1 MRLLII
7 LTVIPLTM
15 MVLGI
20 VGMIQNYSNSYN
32 KIMANLKVI
41 NTYNMNFKSDMEYSM
56 YRVMIGLINTKQFDR
71 GDILEGQSQYAT
83 VVKNPFHMIEDAR
96 TDMEENLI
104 RKPGSD
110 GDINIKGILSC
121 LDSLEK
127 AVQRMIDNSNKA
139 GRYDENKAIW
149 ENDIQGLCSMIQDY
163 INKYIYYETH
173 NMEQLQHDLEYH
185 TKQILYAFLAL
196 LALILTI
203 GILFSAML
211 TNSVTKPINSLK
223 MTAECFGRGD
233 WDARAKTGS
242 LEEINVLARTF
253 NQMSEEIAGLIE
265 RIRTEQKNLHIAEMK
280 LLQAQI
286 NPHFLY
292 NTLDSIV
299 WMAEDGDNR
308 KVVEMTSDLSDFF
321 RTVLSGGRDFI
332 TIEEEK
338 RHIESYLKI
347 QKIRYEDILDY
358 QISIDDR
365 ILHKQVLKMIL
376 QPVVENALYHGIKN
390 KRGGGRITIRGYED
404 RSGLV
409 FEVEDNG
416 RGMDTETLSCLR
428 DKVNRCDNALEVSE
442 KGGFGM
448 SNVAQRI
455 RMYYGSAAA
464 ITIESEEQV
473 GTCVKIYIGH
483 GLQSGLKNLENPKK
497 THLSEKKTHQ
507 FSGKEKNL

>member
-1 MRLLII
+1 MNIAKRIASKVSLKERMRLLII
-7 LTVIPLTM
+7 LTVIPLTV

-20 VGMIQNYSNSYN
+20 VAMIYNYSGSYN
-32 KIMANLKVI
+32 RIMANLKVI

-56 YRVMIGLINTKQFDR
+56 YRVMIGLINTKEFEN
-71 GDILEGQSQYAT
+71 GDILEGESQYAT
-83 VVKNPFHMIEDAR
+83 VVKNPFHMIEEAR
-96 TDMEENLI
+96 YDMEKRI
-104 RKPGSD
+104 TRTPGSD
-110 GDINIKGILSC
+110 GDISIKGILSC

-127 AVQRMIDNSNKA
+127 AVQKMVENSNKA
-139 GRYDENKAIW
+139 GRYDENSAIW

-163 INKYIYYETH
+163 INKYIYYETR
-173 NMEQLQHDLEYH
+173 NMENLQRDLEIH
-185 TKQILYAFLAL
+185 TRQSVYTFMVL
-196 LALILTI
+196 LAVILTT
-203 GILFSAML
+203 GIMFSAML
-211 TNSVTKPINSLK
+211 TNSVTRPISSLK
-223 MTAECFGRGD
+223 MTAERLGNGD
-233 WDARAKTGS
+233 WNARAETGS

-265 RIRTEQKNLHIAEMK
+265 RIRKEQKNLHIAEMK

-299 WMAEDGDNR
+299 WMAEDGDNQ

-321 RTVLSGGRDFI
+321 RTVLSGGSDFI
-332 TIEEEK
+332 PIEEEK

-358 QISIDDR
+358 RIVIEEQ
-365 ILHKQVLKMIL
+365 ILHKRVLKMLL
-376 QPVVENALYHGIKN
+376 QPIVENALYHGIKN
-390 KRGGGRITIRGYED
+390 KRGGGTIVIRGYED
-404 RSGLV
+404 KRGVV

-416 RGMDTETLSCLR
+416 HGMDPDTLHALR
-428 DKVNRCDNALEVSE
+428 DKVNGCSVMSEVSE
-442 KGGFGM
+442 RGGFGM

-455 RMYYGSAAA
+455 RMYYGTEAS

-483 GLQSGLKNLENPKK
+483 GQLV
-497 THLSEKKTHQ
+497 
-507 FSGKEKNL
+507 GK